1 MLKLG
6 TRPRRFISGNICFK
20 ILVQCICSAE
30 KSIAGELQAVKST
43 QPLGMFDFRSFQ
55 IKLMKDKG
63 QNLIFQ
69 GLDHSAV
76 A

>member
-1 MLKLG
+1 MNVE
-6 TRPRRFISGNICFK
+6 IGNEAAQINFWK
-20 ILVQCICSAE
+20 YLFQKCICSAE

-43 QPLGMFDFRSFQ
+43 QPLGMLDFRSFQ

-63 QNLIFQ
+63 QNLIFK
-69 GLDHSAV
+69 GLVHSAV

>member
-1 MLKLG
+1 MDIETGNEAAQIHFWEYLFQNFG
-6 TRPRRFISGNICFK
+6 TVH
-20 ILVQCICSAE
+20 LQCR
-30 KSIAGELQAVKST
+30 ELQAVKST
-43 QPLGMFDFRSFQ
+43 QPLGMFDFLSFQ

-63 QNLIFQ
+63 QNLIFK